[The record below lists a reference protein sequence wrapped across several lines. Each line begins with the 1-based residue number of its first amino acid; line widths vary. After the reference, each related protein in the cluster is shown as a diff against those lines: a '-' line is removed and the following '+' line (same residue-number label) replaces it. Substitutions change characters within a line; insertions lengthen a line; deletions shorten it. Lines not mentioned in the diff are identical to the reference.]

1 MITKNIVKFYL
12 PSLRKLKESKIKK
25 SNNQNKTVWDVV
37 ELETGKTTK
46 NENICRLNID
56 GKLTCN
62 HQEIVDTFKKHLL
75 SA

>member
-1 MITKNIVKFYL
+1 M
-12 PSLRKLKESKIKK
+12 
-25 SNNQNKTVWDVV
+25 DVV
-37 ELETGKTTK
+37 KLETGKTTK

-62 HQEIVDTFKKHLL
+62 HQETVDTFNKHFL

>member
-1 MITKNIVKFYL
+1 M
-12 PSLRKLKESKIKK
+12 
-25 SNNQNKTVWDVV
+25 DVV
-37 ELETGKTTK
+37 KLETGKTTK

-62 HQEIVDTFKKHLL
+62 HQQIVDTFKKHLL